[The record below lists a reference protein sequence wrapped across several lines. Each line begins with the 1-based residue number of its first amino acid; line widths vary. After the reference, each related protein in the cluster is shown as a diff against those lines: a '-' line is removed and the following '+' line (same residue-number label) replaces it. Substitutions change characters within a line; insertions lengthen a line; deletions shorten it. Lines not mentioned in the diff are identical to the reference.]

1 MSSSHSYIPLL
12 AAGVFGG
19 LLWYVISSGR
29 RMKLPPGPKRLPV
42 IGNAHQVPTE
52 TPWRAF
58 SEWGKKY
65 GDIMH
70 IDIVGK
76 PIVIIN
82 SEKIARDLLVK
93 RATIY
98 SDRPHFVM
106 AGELVGYS
114 APFAMQSY
122 NDNWRRQRR
131 LISHDFAQNNT
142 PRYHGLQEK
151 GSPNPCPE
159 RSRESG
165 IARLSSQIARLTN
178 CTFISLVSRR
188 LSRRIGIIIFRVTY
202 GYYLQSEND
211 PILTTPL
218 EAMDNFSY
226 STTPGNFLVDFIPI
240 LKYLPRWVPGSGFL
254 ATAERWRKLF
264 YDSTYRPYNWCKKNL
279 ETGQTLLPNLCA
291 TILQNP
297 THQLSEDEET
307 KLIWAASSVL
317 GGGLDTNM
325 SSALTFYLAM
335 ILNPSIQEKAH
346 AEIEAVVGKDRLP
359 TINDRP
365 NLPYIRSII
374 TEVLRSSPAIP
385 LCLPHCASQDDI
397 YNGLLIPKGSMI
409 MPNIWHML
417 HDPEAY
423 PNPMEFYP
431 ERFNNLDSEMDKV
444 KDLVFGFGRRVC
456 PGMHFA
462 EGTLFA
468 IVSTTLAT
476 CKILP
481 GLDANGKEKIP
492 EFEFTSGTIIF
503 PKPFTL
509 RLKARSTEAL
519 GLLAEV
525 STAVE

>member
-1 MSSSHSYIPLL
+1 
-12 AAGVFGG
+12 
-19 LLWYVISSGR
+19 
-29 RMKLPPGPKRLPV
+29 MKLPLGPKRLPV

-52 TPWRAF
+52 SPWRAF

-93 RATIY
+93 RAAIY

-151 GSPNPCPE
+151 EARILVRNVLQNPE
-159 RSRESG
+159 
-165 IARLSSQIARLTN
+165 
-178 CTFISLVSRR
+178 SLVSQVK
-188 LSRRIGIIIFRVTY
+188 LRIGIIIFRVTY
-202 GYYLQSEND
+202 GYYIQSEND

-240 LKYLPRWVPGSGFL
+240 LKYLPRWAPGSGFL
-254 ATAERWRKLF
+254 STAERWRKLF
-264 YDSTYRPYNWCKKNL
+264 YDSTYRPYTWCKKNL

-335 ILNPSIQEKAH
+335 ILNPGIQEKAH
-346 AEIEAVVGKDRLP
+346 AEIEAVVGRDRLP

-374 TEVLRSSPAIP
+374 AEVLRSSPAIP
-385 LCLPHCASQDDI
+385 LCLPHCTSQDDI
-397 YNGLLIPKGSMI
+397 YDGLLIPKGSMI

-417 HDPEAY
+417 HDPDVY
-423 PNPMEFYP
+423 PNPMEFDP

-481 GLDANGKEKIP
+481 GLDTNGKEDIP
-492 EFEFTSGTIIF
+492 EFEFTSGTIVF

-519 GLLAEV
+519 SLLAEV